1 MPQTARKLD
10 YYKEHDEHIAK
21 VGKYPQKRGNV
32 STYDLDAKKML
43 EAERRK
49 RALLQARKKQKEQNE
64 KKEAALQ
71 PEKKPRSLKA
81 ALSSIF
87 VILTICGIFSLVIA
101 RYMIIANNNTK
112 INSLKGEIEQINS
125 QIKYNE
131 VQAEL
136 KSDLEEIK
144 RVASEELHMDFPTN
158 DQIVYIHL
166 DQNIDDIEGTQL
178 ADSGED

>member
-10 YYKEHDEHIAK
+10 YYKEYDEHVERVK
-21 VGKYPQKRGNV
+21 KQPQKKGNV
-32 STYDLDAKKML
+32 STYNFEKQRKLETGKKQ
-43 EAERRK
+43 
-49 RALLQARKKQKEQNE
+49 RAPLTADNKQKE
-64 KKEAALQ
+64 KLAAVKE
-71 PEKKPRSLKA
+71 PEKKPKSLKA

-87 VILTICGIFSLVIA
+87 VILTICGMFSLIIA
-101 RYMIIANNNTK
+101 RYMIISNNNTK
-112 INSLKGEIEQINS
+112 INSLKGEIAQISS

-144 RVASEELHMDFPTN
+144 RVASDELHMGFPTN
-158 DQIVYIHL
+158 DQIVYINL
-166 DQNIDDIEGTQL
+166 DQNIDDIKDTQL